1 MAEESELSSESV
13 LRFLAARGGRARNAE
28 LLEHFRGWLSPP
40 EPERRARARQRF
52 KELVNAVATVRLEPG
67 SGAKYVQ
74 LRRRYRP
81 AGTPAADK
89 PDSPP
94 GDQPLEPGGSEAAAH
109 LDLRAAPGPEQLS
122 DIADAAPSDLPVAL
136 ELLPSIAVTPVEE
149 ADSVQRSRDSSPCP
163 GGQPGDIAPAAP
175 GKPAPEDGALWGK
188 GPPSCPQQPPQAGS
202 GCDLSQLG
210 QVPPGGGRKR
220 SSRRNVARGLQAQPG
235 HSAEETVAPG
245 RLAEEEGVEAGFGSP
260 CSPGSSGGGATPRSG
275 RNNFREL
282 MMGSSPQLKR
292 SFFPGAPR
300 ARGGDSDSASLA
312 SSSAEEESGG
322 GSSVVLDPLE
332 HAWMLSAADGRW
344 ESLEGLL
351 SSEPGLLSKRDFITG
366 FTCLHWAAK
375 HGRHELLAML
385 VNFAHKRRLP
395 ININARTSGGY
406 TALHLAAMHGH
417 LEVVKLLV
425 GAYDADVDVRDYS
438 GRKASNYLSQGT
450 TEEMRSLVGAL
461 QEESE
466 GTVGNG
472 SGRWRLSKV
481 LPSNLIT
488 HKLSHHHQG
497 QGEETES
504 SEGTAALGKG
514 KEMSRKASNSGR
526 MKPRLNKIR
535 FRTQI
540 IHTTPSF
547 RGEAEE
553 EEEEE
558 QEEKPLK
565 TFSKLRPKSNVF
577 G

>member
-1 MAEESELSSESV
+1 MAEEPGLSPESV
-13 LRFLAARGGRARNAE
+13 LRFLAARGGRAPNAE

-52 KELVNAVATVRLEPG
+52 KELVNAVATVRLDPG

-81 AGTPAADK
+81 AGVPDADR
-89 PDSPP
+89 PEPPP
-94 GDQPLEPGGSEAAAH
+94 GHQPPRPGGSEAAAP
-109 LDLRAAPGPEQLS
+109 LEPPAAPGPEPLPS
-122 DIADAAPSDLPVAL
+122 IADAAPLHLPAAPGP
-136 ELLPSIAVTPVEE
+136 LPSISVTPEE
-149 ADSVQRSRDSSPCP
+149 AAAVDSAPRSRDSAPCA
-163 GGQPGDIAPAAP
+163 GGSQSEEIAPAAP
-175 GKPAPEDGALWGK
+175 GEPGPEDGELQGT
-188 GPPSCPQQPPQAGS
+188 GPRRPPPPPPPQSGS
-202 GCDLSQLG
+202 RSDLPRLG
-210 QVPPGGGRKR
+210 QVPPGGARKR
-220 SSRRNVARGLQAQPG
+220 SSRRNVPRGLQPG
-235 HSAEETVAPG
+235 RGGEEAAPPA
-245 RLAEEEGVEAGFGSP
+245 RLAEEEGVEAGSG
-260 CSPGSSGGGATPRSG
+260 SPGSSGGGATPRSS
-275 RNNFREL
+275 RKNFREL

-322 GSSVVLDPLE
+322 GSSVALDPLE

-351 SSEPGLLSKRDFITG
+351 SCEPGLLSKRDFITG

-375 HGRHELLAML
+375 HGRQELLAML
-385 VNFAHKRRLP
+385 VNFAHKHQLP

-438 GRKASNYLSQGT
+438 GRKASQYLSQST

-461 QEESE
+461 QEGGE
-466 GTVGNG
+466 GATNNG

-481 LPSNLIT
+481 LPSNLIAY
-488 HKLSHHHQG
+488 KLSHHLHG
-497 QGEETES
+497 PGEETELG
-504 SEGTAALGKG
+504 EGAAAFGKG

-540 IHTTPSF
+540 IHTTPSL
-547 RGEAEE
+547 RAET
-553 EEEEE
+553 EEEE
-558 QEEKPLK
+558 QEDKSLK
-565 TFSKLRPKSNVF
+565 TSFKLRPKSNVF

>member
-1 MAEESELSSESV
+1 MAEEPVLSPESV

-52 KELVNAVATVRLEPG
+52 KELVNAVATVHLEPG

-81 AGTPAADK
+81 AGTPAADQQ
-89 PDSPP
+89 DSPP
-94 GDQPLEPGGSEAAAH
+94 GDQPLDPGGSEAAAP
-109 LDLRAAPGPEQLS
+109 LDPPAAPGPEPLPS
-122 DIADAAPSDLPVAL
+122 IEDAAPLDPPAAP
-136 ELLPSIAVTPVEE
+136 EPLPSIAVTPDEE
-149 ADSVQRSRDSSPCP
+149 ADSAPRSRDSSPCP
-163 GGQPGDIAPAAP
+163 GGQPRETAPAAP
-175 GKPAPEDGALWGK
+175 GKPDPEDGALQGK

-202 GCDLSQLG
+202 RSDLPRLG
-210 QVPPGGGRKR
+210 QAPPGGGRKR
-220 SSRRNVARGLQAQPG
+220 SSRRNVPRGLQPG
-235 HSAEETVAPG
+235 HGGEEPVPPA
-245 RLAEEEGVEAGFGSP
+245 RLVEEEGAEAGSGSP
-260 CSPGSSGGGATPRSG
+260 CSPGSSGGGATPRSS
-275 RNNFREL
+275 RKNFREL

-312 SSSAEEESGG
+312 SSSAEEESGA
-322 GSSVVLDPLE
+322 GSSVALDPLE

-351 SSEPGLLSKRDFITG
+351 SCEPGLLSKRDFITG

-375 HGRHELLAML
+375 HGRQELLAML
-385 VNFAHKRRLP
+385 VNFAHKQRLP

-438 GRKASNYLSQGT
+438 GRKASNYLSQST

-461 QEESE
+461 QEEGE
-466 GTVGNG
+466 GAVGNG

-481 LPSNLIT
+481 LPSNLIAY
-488 HKLSHHHQG
+488 KLSHHHQG

-504 SEGTAALGKG
+504 GEGAAALGKG

-547 RGEAEE
+547 RGEE

-565 TFSKLRPKSNVF
+565 TSFKLRPKSNVF

>member
-1 MAEESELSSESV
+1 MAEEPALSSESV
-13 LRFLAARGGRARNAE
+13 LRFLAARGGRARNTE

-81 AGTPAADK
+81 GGTPAANK

-94 GDQPLEPGGSEAAAH
+94 GDRPLEPGGSETAAP
-109 LDLRAAPGPEQLS
+109 LDPRAAPGPEPLP
-122 DIADAAPSDLPVAL
+122 DIADTAPLDPPVAL
-136 ELLPSIAVTPVEE
+136 QLLPSIAVTPEEE

-163 GGQPGDIAPAAP
+163 GGQPGEIAPAAP
-175 GKPAPEDGALWGK
+175 GKPDPEDGALLGK

-202 GCDLSQLG
+202 GSDLPRLG

-220 SSRRNVARGLQAQPG
+220 SSRRSVARGLQAQPG
-235 HSAEETVAPG
+235 HGAEETVVPG
-245 RLAEEEGVEAGFGSP
+245 RLAEEEGAEAGSGSP

-275 RNNFREL
+275 RKNFREL

-292 SFFPGAPR
+292 SFFPSAPR

-312 SSSAEEESGG
+312 SSTAEEESGG
-322 GSSVVLDPLE
+322 GSSVALDPLE

-385 VNFAHKRRLP
+385 VNFAHKQRLP

-450 TEEMRSLVGAL
+450 TEEMRSLVGGL
-461 QEESE
+461 QEEGE

-504 SEGTAALGKG
+504 SEGAAAQGR
-514 KEMSRKASNSGR
+514 EMSRKTSNSGR

-553 EEEEE
+553 EEEE

-565 TFSKLRPKSNVF
+565 TSFKLRPKSNVF

>member
-1 MAEESELSSESV
+1 MAEEPALSSESV
-13 LRFLAARGGRARNAE
+13 LRFLAARGGRARNTE

-74 LRRRYRP
+74 LRRRYRHG
-81 AGTPAADK
+81 GTPAANK

-94 GDQPLEPGGSEAAAH
+94 GDRPLEPGDSETAAP
-109 LDLRAAPGPEQLS
+109 LDPRAAPG
-122 DIADAAPSDLPVAL
+122 
-136 ELLPSIAVTPVEE
+136 
-149 ADSVQRSRDSSPCP
+149 
-163 GGQPGDIAPAAP
+163 
-175 GKPAPEDGALWGK
+175 
-188 GPPSCPQQPPQAGS
+188 CPQQPPQAGS
-202 GCDLSQLG
+202 GSDLPRLG
-210 QVPPGGGRKR
+210 QG
-220 SSRRNVARGLQAQPG
+220 A
-235 HSAEETVAPG
+235 
-245 RLAEEEGVEAGFGSP
+245 EAGSGSP
-260 CSPGSSGGGATPRSG
+260 YSPGSSGGGATPRSG
-275 RNNFREL
+275 RKNFREL

-292 SFFPGAPR
+292 SFFPSAPR

-312 SSSAEEESGG
+312 SSTAEEESGG
-322 GSSVVLDPLE
+322 GSSVALDPLE

-385 VNFAHKRRLP
+385 VNFAHKQRLP

-450 TEEMRSLVGAL
+450 TEEMRSLVGGL
-461 QEESE
+461 QEEGE

-504 SEGTAALGKG
+504 SEVAAAQGR
-514 KEMSRKASNSGR
+514 EMSRKASNSGR

-553 EEEEE
+553 EEEE

-565 TFSKLRPKSNVF
+565 TSFKLRPKSNVF

>member
-1 MAEESELSSESV
+1 GAGSEPALSPESV

-74 LRRRYRP
+74 LRRHP
-81 AGTPAADK
+81 PAA
-89 PDSPP
+89 P
-94 GDQPLEPGGSEAAAH
+94 
-109 LDLRAAPGPEQLS
+109 
-122 DIADAAPSDLPVAL
+122 
-136 ELLPSIAVTPVEE
+136 ELLPSIAVTPEE
-149 ADSVQRSRDSSPCP
+149 EPDSVQRSRDSSPCP
-163 GGQPGDIAPAAP
+163 EGQPGEIAPAAP
-175 GKPAPEDGALWGK
+175 GKPGPEDGALRGK
-188 GPPSCPQQPPQAGS
+188 APPAARNSRPRRGAGATCPGWEP
-202 GCDLSQLG
+202 L
-210 QVPPGGGRKR
+210 
-220 SSRRNVARGLQAQPG
+220 
-235 HSAEETVAPG
+235 APA
-245 RLAEEEGVEAGFGSP
+245 RLAEEEGAEAGSGSP
-260 CSPGSSGGGATPRSG
+260 CSPGSSGGGATPRSS
-275 RNNFREL
+275 RKNFREL

-300 ARGGDSDSASLA
+300 ARGVDSDSASLA

-322 GSSVVLDPLE
+322 GSSVALDPLE

-385 VNFAHKRRLP
+385 VNFAHKQRLP

-438 GRKASNYLSQGT
+438 GRKASNYLSQST

-461 QEESE
+461 QEEGE
-466 GTVGNG
+466 GAAGNE

-488 HKLSHHHQG
+488 YKLSHHHHH

-504 SEGTAALGKG
+504 SEGAAALGKG
-514 KEMSRKASNSGR
+514 KEMSRKASTSGR

-553 EEEEE
+553 EEE
-558 QEEKPLK
+558 QEEKPLR
-565 TFSKLRPKSNVF
+565 TSFKLRPKSNVF

>member
-1 MAEESELSSESV
+1 
-13 LRFLAARGGRARNAE
+13 
-28 LLEHFRGWLSPP
+28 
-40 EPERRARARQRF
+40 
-52 KELVNAVATVRLEPG
+52 
-67 SGAKYVQ
+67 
-74 LRRRYRP
+74 
-81 AGTPAADK
+81 
-89 PDSPP
+89 
-94 GDQPLEPGGSEAAAH
+94 
-109 LDLRAAPGPEQLS
+109 
-122 DIADAAPSDLPVAL
+122 
-136 ELLPSIAVTPVEE
+136 
-149 ADSVQRSRDSSPCP
+149 
-163 GGQPGDIAPAAP
+163 
-175 GKPAPEDGALWGK
+175 
-188 GPPSCPQQPPQAGS
+188 
-202 GCDLSQLG
+202 
-210 QVPPGGGRKR
+210 
-220 SSRRNVARGLQAQPG
+220 
-235 HSAEETVAPG
+235 
-245 RLAEEEGVEAGFGSP
+245 
-260 CSPGSSGGGATPRSG
+260 
-275 RNNFREL
+275 
-282 MMGSSPQLKR
+282 MMGSSPKLKR

-322 GSSVVLDPLE
+322 GSSVALDPLE

-351 SSEPGLLSKRDFITG
+351 SCEPGLLSKRDFITG

-375 HGRHELLAML
+375 HGRQELLAML
-385 VNFAHKRRLP
+385 VNFAHKQRLP

-438 GRKASNYLSQGT
+438 GRKASNYLSQST

-461 QEESE
+461 QEEGE

-481 LPSNLIT
+481 LPSNLIAY
-488 HKLSHHHQG
+488 KLSHHHQG

-504 SEGTAALGKG
+504 SEGAVALGKG

-547 RGEAEE
+547 RGET

-558 QEEKPLK
+558 QGEKPLK
-565 TFSKLRPKSNVF
+565 TSFKLRPKSNVF

>member
-1 MAEESELSSESV
+1 MAEEPALSPESV
-13 LRFLAARGGRARNAE
+13 LRFLAARGGRARNTE

-52 KELVNAVATVRLEPG
+52 KELVNAVATVRLEPD

-81 AGTPAADK
+81 GAAPAADNQD
-89 PDSPP
+89 PPP
-94 GDQPLEPGGSEAAAH
+94 GDQPSEAAAAS
-109 LDLRAAPGPEQLS
+109 LNAPAAPEP
-122 DIADAAPSDLPVAL
+122 
-136 ELLPSIAVTPVEE
+136 LPSIAVTPEEE

-163 GGQPGDIAPAAP
+163 GGQQEESAPAAP
-175 GKPAPEDGALWGK
+175 AEPEPEPEDGALGGK
-188 GPPSCPQQPPQAGS
+188 GPATCPQEPAQAGS
-202 GCDLSQLG
+202 SSDLPRLG
-210 QVPPGGGRKR
+210 QVPPGGGRRR
-220 SSRRNVARGLQAQPG
+220 SARCHLQPG
-235 HSAEETVAPG
+235 RGGEEPAPPA
-245 RLAEEEGVEAGFGSP
+245 RLADEEGAEAGSGSP
-260 CSPGSSGGGATPRSG
+260 CSPGSSGGGATPRSS
-275 RNNFREL
+275 RKNFRGL
-282 MMGSSPQLKR
+282 MMGNSPQLKR

-322 GSSVVLDPLE
+322 GSSVALDPLE

-351 SSEPGLLSKRDFITG
+351 SCEPGLLSKRDFITG

-375 HGRHELLAML
+375 HGRQELLAML
-385 VNFAHKRRLP
+385 VNFAHKHQLP
-395 ININARTSGGY
+395 VNINGRTSGGY

-425 GAYDADVDVRDYS
+425 GAYDADVDIRDYS
-438 GRKASNYLSQGT
+438 GRKASQYLSESA

-461 QEESE
+461 QEEDE

-472 SGRWRLSKV
+472 SRRWRLSKV
-481 LPSNLIT
+481 LPSNLIAY
-488 HKLSHHHQG
+488 KLSHHHHHSTSEE
-497 QGEETES
+497 GES
-504 SEGTAALGKG
+504 VEGAAALGKG
-514 KEMSRKASNSGR
+514 KEISRKASNSGR
-526 MKPRLNKIR
+526 TKPRLNKIR

-547 RGEAEE
+547 RGD
-553 EEEEE
+553 EEE

-565 TFSKLRPKSNVF
+565 TSFKLRPKSNVF

>member
-1 MAEESELSSESV
+1 MAEEPALSPESV

-89 PDSPP
+89 QDSPP
-94 GDQPLEPGGSEAAAH
+94 GDQPLEPGGSEAAAP
-109 LDLRAAPGPEQLS
+109 LDPPAAPGPEPLPT
-122 DIADAAPSDLPVAL
+122 IADTAPLDPPAAP
-136 ELLPSIAVTPVEE
+136 ELLPSIAVTPEEE

-163 GGQPGDIAPAAP
+163 GGQPGEIAPAAP
-175 GKPAPEDGALWGK
+175 GKPGPEDGALRGK
-188 GPPSCPQQPPQAGS
+188 SPPSCPQQPPQAGS
-202 GCDLSQLG
+202 RSDLPRLG

-220 SSRRNVARGLQAQPG
+220 SSRRNVARGLQPG
-235 HSAEETVAPG
+235 HGADEPVAPA
-245 RLAEEEGVEAGFGSP
+245 RLAGEEGAEAGSGSP
-260 CSPGSSGGGATPRSG
+260 CSPGSSGGGATPRSS
-275 RNNFREL
+275 RKNFREL

-300 ARGGDSDSASLA
+300 ARGGDSDSTSLA

-322 GSSVVLDPLE
+322 GNSVALDPLE

-351 SSEPGLLSKRDFITG
+351 SCEPGLLSKRDFITG

-385 VNFAHKRRLP
+385 VNFAHKQRLP

-438 GRKASNYLSQGT
+438 GRKASNYLSQST

-461 QEESE
+461 QEEGE
-466 GTVGNG
+466 GATGNG

-488 HKLSHHHQG
+488 YKLSHQG

-504 SEGTAALGKG
+504 SEGAAALGKG

-547 RGEAEE
+547 QGEAEE
-553 EEEEE
+553 EEE
-558 QEEKPLK
+558 QEKPLK
-565 TFSKLRPKSNVF
+565 TSFKLRPKSNVF